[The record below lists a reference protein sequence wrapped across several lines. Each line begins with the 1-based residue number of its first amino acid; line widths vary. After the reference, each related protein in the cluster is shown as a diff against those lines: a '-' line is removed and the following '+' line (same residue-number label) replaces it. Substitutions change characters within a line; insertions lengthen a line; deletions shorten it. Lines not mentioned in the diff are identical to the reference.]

1 MKLVNWLA
9 VASGLAI
16 GGVALGQ
23 EAKDA
28 AANTAGDAAKVEGAE
43 SKPKVEEAAESKGP
57 FGLSLTL
64 DYTTGYYFRGFV
76 QEDTGLI
83 LQPGMTLSYSIHDG
97 DDYSLSA
104 NVGVWNSFHSQETG
118 ENTTDGWK
126 EPWYEID
133 YFGGLTLG
141 VGQWEF
147 GASYIFYTSPSNA
160 WEHVEEVD
168 LSASF
173 DDSEYLGAWTMRPH
187 TLLAFETG
195 SNCTDG
201 ADARPGT
208 YLELGIAPGPD
219 AKFGDTTVEFRFPVT
234 VGLSLH
240 EYYED
245 SDGNDD
251 TFGYAQFGAKAGIP
265 LNMPSGMGEWT
276 LNAGVSLL
284 ILGQNMRDYNEGDG
298 HEFIATLGLAVDF

>member
-9 VASGLAI
+9 LASGLAI
-16 GGVALGQ
+16 SGVTLAQ

-28 AANTAGDAAKVEGAE
+28 ATSTAGDAAKVAGAE
-43 SKPKVEEAAESKGP
+43 STPKVEEATESESP

-83 LQPGMTLSYSIHDG
+83 LQPGLTLNYTIAET
-97 DDYSLSA
+97 DDYSLGA
-104 NVGVWNSFHSQETG
+104 YAGVWNSFHSQETG
-118 ENTTDGWK
+118 EDTTDGWK
-126 EPWYEID
+126 ESWYEID

-141 VGQWEF
+141 VGKWEF
-147 GASYIFYTSPSNA
+147 GASYIVYTSPNNA
-160 WEHVEEVD
+160 WEHVEEID

-173 DDSEYLGAWTMRPH
+173 DDSEYLGAWTMRPR

-208 YLELGIAPGPD
+208 YLEFGIAPGPD
-219 AKFGDTTVEFRFPVT
+219 ATFGETTVEFRFPVT

-245 SDGNDD
+245 GDGNDD
-251 TFGYAQFGAKAGIP
+251 TFGFAQFGAKAGIP
-265 LNMPSGMGEWT
+265 LNMPSGMGDWT

-284 ILGQNMRDYNEGDG
+284 VLGQNMRDYNEGDG
-298 HEFIATLGLAVDF
+298 HEFIGTIGLAVDF